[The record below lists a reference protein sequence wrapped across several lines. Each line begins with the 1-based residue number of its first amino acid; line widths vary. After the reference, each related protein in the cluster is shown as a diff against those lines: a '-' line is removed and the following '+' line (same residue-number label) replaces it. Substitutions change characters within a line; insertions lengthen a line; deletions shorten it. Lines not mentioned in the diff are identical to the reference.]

1 MEAVKRRRED
11 PEEPVSF
18 SPETY
23 CGLSPEAFLDTIK
36 ALDFQ
41 DLERLLSALVVSV
54 ECGPL
59 LPFLWDE
66 YLKKRPGP
74 VCVWKLTISQIT
86 LHSSG
91 LEKDLDRVLEE
102 AGDEWGAWYDEVTI
116 DEGDR
121 VNQITRWN
129 FSYALAK
136 TEESA
141 VGMLVDEIL
150 STIPEEFRGADL
162 RSKLSSIVNVWK
174 PANFGD
180 QILAAEQLPEN
191 EVNWVHVWNMEGSQ
205 ESFPFKISQFARLL
219 FQEKEE
225 DVAVS

>member
-18 SPETY
+18 DPVTY
-23 CGLSPEAFLDTIK
+23 CGLTPEVFLDTIES
-36 ALDFQ
+36 LDFQ
-41 DLERLLSALVVSV
+41 DLERLHSALVVSV

-74 VCVWKLTISQIT
+74 VFAWKLTISQADIDST
-86 LHSSG
+86 G

-121 VNQITRWN
+121 VNQITRWD
-129 FSYALAK
+129 FGYALTK
-136 TEESA
+136 TTESA
-141 VGMLVDEIL
+141 VGMLIDEIL
-150 STIPEEFRGADL
+150 STIPEEFRGAEL
-162 RSKLSSIVNVWK
+162 RPTLSSIMTVWNTTK
-174 PANFGD
+174 FSD
-180 QILAAEQLPEN
+180 QIFAREQLQEGN
-191 EVNWVHVWNMEGSQ
+191 RWVDIFNTDDAE
-205 ESFPFKISQFARLL
+205 ESFPFKLSHFARMFYL
-219 FQEKEE
+219 EE
-225 DVAVS
+225 EEIAVS